1 MQALRQLKAIAV
13 PVEGA
18 NIDTDRIIPA
28 RLMRNPRDATN
39 TYAQSLFHDLRFSD
53 DGSEIGDFILNQ
65 SAYREAKIL
74 VSGRNFG
81 CGSSRES
88 AVYALLDYGF
98 RCIIA
103 PSFGDIFYSNCVRN
117 GVAPLRVTE
126 DEATALRR
134 SLMAA
139 SDPTVSVDIAT
150 LTITG
155 PDGASYAADLP
166 PFQQNRL
173 LEGLDEIE
181 ATLKL
186 SPKIDAFEANY
197 FKSHTWLTKPENT
210 GGAS

>member
-1 MQALRQLKAIAV
+1 MEALKQLTAIAV
-13 PVEGA
+13 PIEGA
-18 NIDTDRIIPA
+18 NIDTDRLIPA
-28 RLMRNPRDATN
+28 RLMRNPRDKTR
-39 TYAQSLFHDLRFSD
+39 TYAQSLFHDLRFTD

-65 SAYREAKIL
+65 SAYRAAKIL

-98 RCIIA
+98 RCVIA

-117 GVAPLRVTE
+117 GIAPLRISD
-126 DEATALRR
+126 DEATALRS

-139 SDPTVSVDIAT
+139 SDPTVTVNIEN

-155 PDGASYAADLP
+155 PDGKTYNADLP
-166 PFQQNRL
+166 PFQQTRL

-186 SPKIDAFEANY
+186 SPKIDSFESTY
-197 FKSHTWLTKPENT
+197 FESHPWLTKPANV
-210 GGAS
+210 GSP

>member
-1 MQALRQLKAIAV
+1 MQALKQLTATAV
-13 PVEGA
+13 PIEGA

-28 RLMRNPRDATN
+28 RLMRNPRDETN
-39 TYAQSLFHDLRFSD
+39 TYARSLFHDLRFSD

-65 SAYREAKIL
+65 AAYRDSKIL

-98 RCIIA
+98 RCVIA

-117 GVAPLRVTE
+117 GIAPLRIGE

-134 SLMAA
+134 SLASA
-139 SDPTVSVDIAT
+139 SDPTVSVDIQS

-155 PDGASYAADLP
+155 PDGKTYEADLP

-173 LEGLDEIE
+173 LEGLDEIA

-186 SPKIDAFEANY
+186 SPKIDAFEAKY
-197 FKSHTWLTKPENT
+197 FESHTWLTKPENS
-210 GGAS
+210 GSPS